1 MDSSIDPFI
10 PHPGFFIFGL
20 HFADGK
26 AVIQALL
33 KPKMEGAASG
43 RPTENRVIFILLVR
57 RTLNRL
63 FSLDFDLLHN
73 KGEHFVLPDI

>member
-33 KPKMEGAASG
+33 QLKMEGAASG
-43 RPTENRVIFILLVR
+43 RPTGTVSF
-57 RTLNRL
+57 L
-63 FSLDFDLLHN
+63 FFWPAGL
-73 KGEHFVLPDI
+73 